1 MRISKFA
8 FRVTGIILLTCF
20 LQMTMIPSLSVAQT
34 PECHYDKANP
44 SIENARISFKSLS
57 YGCAELEIED
67 FLKLETIT
75 TEQRADA
82 HVLLAAVYYAKSK
95 NEDEKRILVI
105 NQFKEAFRTY
115 REWRGELDINSS
127 EFSEMMNEAQVL
139 VDKETTEEQV
149 IAEPV
154 VEKPVYTESTVSEDK
169 PWYKKWWAIGLGV
182 GLVAG
187 TVVILSGGGSD
198 DGDDGGG
205 GGVVNDTLPDFPNTP

>member
-1 MRISKFA
+1 MRTSKFA

-20 LQMTMIPSLSVAQT
+20 LQMAMIPSLSMAQA
-34 PECHYDKANP
+34 PECPYDKAHP
-44 SIENARISFKSLS
+44 SIENARISFKSLN

-95 NEDEKRILVI
+95 NEDEKRTLVI

-139 VDKETTEEQV
+139 VDKEATEEPDKAAKPAQAAIV
-149 IAEPV
+149 AEA
-154 VEKPVYTESTVSEDK
+154 KPPRQCPTQ
-169 PWYKKWWAIGLGV
+169 A
-182 GLVAG
+182 
-187 TVVILSGGGSD
+187 
-198 DGDDGGG
+198 
-205 GGVVNDTLPDFPNTP
+205 